1 MELVEV
7 VGSGIDITKLPDAL
21 LAAGIHAFSAQDAAE
36 VAGIKPSS
44 AWPALA
50 RLTKNRLA
58 FSPARGLYVPIPPE
72 YRSWGAVPATWF
84 VDALMSHLGRAYY
97 VGYLSAAEIYEAAH
111 QRPQVFQVVVDRDVR
126 DRSFG
131 RVRLRFITNRDVA
144 ALPSIRRNTPTGTMA
159 ISTPALTALDLANR
173 PENGGALHNVA
184 TVLIDLATDGKLD
197 DWHWRSSCPSSRWPP
212 AGDSAGSSSTSP
224 MWTWTNWPRRSS
236 SPATNRRNSTSIG
249 RGGEGSILVG
259 ASVSTRRSS
268 RPVIPAGFIRYWSRI
283 ALWPSPDQV
292 EQDLVLSRLLCE
304 IAAHPFL
311 GSELVFRGG
320 TCLHKVHLPH
330 GAPLQ
335 RGSRL
340 RAGDARADRSAVR
353 LPP

>member
-7 VGSGIDITKLPDAL
+7 VGSGIDIAKLPDAL

-184 TVLIDLATDGKLD
+184 TVLIDLANDSKLD
-197 DWHWRSSCPSSRWPP
+197 DAALAELMPQFPVAASRRLGWIVEHFTDVHLDELAAAVVF
-212 AGDSAGSSSTSP
+212 AGDQPSKLDQHR
-224 MWTWTNWPRRSS
+224 PRRGTVD
-236 SPATNRRNSTSIG
+236 PRWRVRVNAAI
-249 RGGEGSILVG
+249 E
-259 ASVSTRRSS
+259 
-268 RPVIPAGFIRYWSRI
+268 
-283 ALWPSPDQV
+283 PD
-292 EQDLVLSRLLCE
+292 L
-304 IAAHPFL
+304 
-311 GSELVFRGG
+311 
-320 TCLHKVHLPH
+320 
-330 GAPLQ
+330 
-335 RGSRL
+335 
-340 RAGDARADRSAVR
+340 
-353 LPP
+353 